1 MSEVCSRCKRGI
13 TSPFDSYGPLW
24 QTLCRDCFFEEKTAV
39 RRLMR
44 ASEGMEAEGWNLEV
58 TADWTPE
65 EIEAE
70 ARNGGDDE

>member
-1 MSEVCSRCKRGI
+1 MSEVCSVCGRTI
-13 TSPFDSYGPLW
+13 DDPLEAFGSFESV
-24 QTLCRDCFFEEKTAV
+24 LCRECWWRAAQLP
-39 RRLMR
+39 RLMR